1 MNSLHV
7 KEQDV
12 KIAPPPQIR
21 EAPRPL
27 QEGEVLRPLR
37 VCVINPRYEP
47 SFWGYDFAL
56 PLQPGDKRCWMVSGT
71 LPALAAL
78 APSHCTVELVDEN
91 VEAIDFDNM
100 DRFDVIGVTGM
111 VVQAKRMHEIL
122 HRLRGA
128 RGKVIV
134 GGPYCSVAESQFK
147 ELCDT
152 RFIGEAEDTWP
163 EYLIA
168 LGRGEPVAD
177 RYEQAAKS
185 DMEKVPT
192 PA

>member
-12 KIAPPPQIR
+12 KIASPPQIR
-21 EAPRPL
+21 ETPRPL

-78 APSHCTVELVDEN
+78 APAHCTVELVDEN
-91 VEAIDFDNM
+91 VEPIDFDNM
-100 DRFDVIGVTGM
+100 DRFAVIGVTGM

-134 GGPYCSVAESQFK
+134 GGPYCSVAETQFK

-168 LGRGEPVAD
+168 LGRG
-177 RYEQAAKS
+177 
-185 DMEKVPT
+185 
-192 PA
+192 